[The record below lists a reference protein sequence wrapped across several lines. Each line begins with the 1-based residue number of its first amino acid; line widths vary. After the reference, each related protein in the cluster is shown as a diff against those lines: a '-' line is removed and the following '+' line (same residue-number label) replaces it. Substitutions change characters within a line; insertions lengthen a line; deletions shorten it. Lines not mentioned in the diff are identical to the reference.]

1 MTGLR
6 ARRIRHSLP
15 AEAVWEFRR
24 RPRCGEL
31 PRRVAIALSTARSV
45 GAASD
50 KPQIGVD
57 GNYRSPRSCE
67 ENGKNSPRWATEM
80 THTASEWKPRQ
91 LLPRPFAGFV
101 VTGHG

>member
-45 GAASD
+45 GR
-50 KPQIGVD
+50 P
-57 GNYRSPRSCE
+57 
-67 ENGKNSPRWATEM
+67 ATSHKLALTGTTVALVLAKKM
-80 THTASEWKPRQ
+80 AKT
-91 LLPRPFAGFV
+91 RPAGLV
-101 VTGHG
+101 K

>member
-1 MTGLR
+1 VTGLR

-67 ENGKNSPRWATEM
+67 ENGKNSPRWPADPTWPVRGRK
-80 THTASEWKPRQ
+80 TRQ
-91 LLPRPFAGFV
+91 LCPTAFEG
-101 VTGHG
+101 